1 MKTITGNEIKLLPEM
16 LYDAILDYDEENG
29 FLKDRIFFSKDNIS
43 EDAKRLYVHNDIS
56 TKLFM
61 TQCPNLE
68 MLYARNIR
76 EKLYN
81 DMWYI
86 DYEDKREDGRPT
98 IKYHNW
104 YYTFYDNVDL
114 CVEYHREKNKMTGE
128 DMDYFRIIC
137 SFIVKIDKGD

>member
-29 FLKDRIFFSKDNIS
+29 LLKDRIFFSKNDIPN
-43 EDAKRLYVHNDIS
+43 EAQQLCVYNDIS
-56 TKLFM
+56 TKLLM

-68 MLYARNIR
+68 MLFVRAIR

-98 IKYHNW
+98 IKYHDW
-104 YYTFYDNVDL
+104 YYTFYDDVDL
-114 CVEYHREKNKMTGE
+114 RVDYHREKNKMTGE

-137 SFIVKIDKGD
+137 TFVVKIDKVE